1 MQKSFSEKVLYAH
14 DAHIKYIEE
23 LEEEA
28 ELQRIEEIEANQLE
42 ELRTGGFVPP
52 ENEISEYSDNPNLHM
67 FALNALQSEIF
78 ALINDLSAI
87 EESFIEAQVLDFVV
101 PSAMQSNHKHERV
114 HTGIIKFE
122 CKVCNFRANRFTT
135 MEDHKNNE
143 QGYICPICQERAC
156 EYSDIKHHVFE
167 SHGEYLAVDEPIGF
181 VDSASSWMFF
191 KGE

>member
-1 MQKSFSEKVLYAH
+1 MHSNKKSLHLSTTCQPSKKVSSRRKFWILLFLLQCKVFDTKKASQAQKMSHVFTKTFACH
-14 DAHIKYIEE
+14 FC
-23 LEEEA
+23 
-28 ELQRIEEIEANQLE
+28 EEI
-42 ELRTGGFVPP
+42 F
-52 ENEISEYSDNPNLHM
+52 ISNP
-67 FALNALQSEIF
+67 
-78 ALINDLSAI
+78 
-87 EESFIEAQVLDFVV
+87 
-101 PSAMQSNHKHERV
+101 KHERV